1 MDNCIDNYFSEVYY
15 PWMMASNKAE
25 IEDKYRGPHEFKPQY
40 RGDCY
45 TAEFTG
51 DHPKVIQDNMHL
63 LKQKIQYQLGL
74 LDV

>member
-1 MDNCIDNYFSEVYY
+1 
-15 PWMMASNKAE
+15 MAD

-51 DHPKVIQDNMHL
+51 DHPKVIKDNIHL
-63 LKQKIQYQLGL
+63 LKQKIQYQLGV